1 MTRKNKADLADRVSR
16 AAETLLADRKQ
27 VSFVDVLVVIGWLA
41 GSHVSSWRQGRL
53 DCLEEAMQVDPSCIS
68 QAMMLF
74 ESWTTGKGL
83 SPCVTDY
90 VARSPER
97 QPLRFS
103 RRGDPALEERYRTHW
118 ISPDLPER
126 PGAPGEE
133 SEQAS
138 GTGRGHAAQQGVEV
152 PSLRPARRSPDHGE
166 ARTGMSAMCRPGRSR
181 ISVFGRCVA
190 DKTGE
195 GEECPSRRRRTLQPK
210 PPSLRAARPAGR
222 AAGACRRAARDIGA
236 KTAVAGVHRRPP
248 TSSMWRRRSAGS
260 S

>member
-1 MTRKNKADLADRVSR
+1 
-16 AAETLLADRKQ
+16 
-27 VSFVDVLVVIGWLA
+27 
-41 GSHVSSWRQGRL
+41 
-53 DCLEEAMQVDPSCIS
+53 MQVDPSCIS

-90 VARSPER
+90 VACSPSANRCGSAAAAIRPLKSDIER
-97 QPLRFS
+97 IGSRLIFQRASRGAWRRKRAGLRNWSWS
-103 RRGDPALEERYRTHW
+103 RRSTR
-118 ISPDLPER
+118 
-126 PGAPGEE
+126 
-133 SEQAS
+133 
-138 GTGRGHAAQQGVEV
+138 VEV

-210 PPSLRAARPAGR
+210 PPPLRAARPAGR

>member
-90 VARSPER
+90 VARSPSANRCGSAAAAIRPLKSDIER
-97 QPLRFS
+97 IGSRLIFQRAS
-103 RRGDPALEERYRTHW
+103 RRA
-118 ISPDLPER
+118 
-126 PGAPGEE
+126 
-133 SEQAS
+133 
-138 GTGRGHAAQQGVEV
+138 
-152 PSLRPARRSPDHGE
+152 
-166 ARTGMSAMCRPGRSR
+166 
-181 ISVFGRCVA
+181 
-190 DKTGE
+190 
-195 GEECPSRRRRTLQPK
+195 
-210 PPSLRAARPAGR
+210 
-222 AAGACRRAARDIGA
+222 
-236 KTAVAGVHRRPP
+236 
-248 TSSMWRRRSAGS
+248 WRRKRAGLRNWSWSCRSTRSGS
-260 S
+260 AIAAASAAIS